1 MVPFSRFI
9 VVCFVMFFCLHAQ
22 AKRVALVIGND
33 NYITVSKLQ
42 KAGNDAYAMARELRS
57 AGFAVQLHQNLNYL
71 GTVKAIEAFAN
82 GISGGDEV
90 VFFYAGHGV
99 QIKNGSYLLP
109 TDIEVSSESEVEKT
123 AYDLLTLTEK
133 LADAKPAF
141 SLVIIDACRDNP
153 LKSKGRSI
161 GNARG
166 LSAIEA
172 PKGQMIVYSAS
183 RGQQALDRLLEKDP
197 NPNSVFTRELLARMK
212 NPGVK
217 IEDLMRD
224 VQSSVEELAKSVKHE
239 QRPAIYNETRGNFY
253 FYNFGQNQQA
263 SPPENSAAFMLE
275 KKEDKFWEDAKLLG
289 NKEAL
294 EAYLKQYP
302 RGRYAAL
309 ANAYLIRLQSSAS
322 SLTSQPI
329 SNPLSSGMAIP
340 SSQNPSSPNSGGDAD
355 CDRLSETSTISS
367 NMAKDNNRN
376 PANVVVTS
384 SHARTKNHNVQTPIN
399 CNRDK

>member
-1 MVPFSRFI
+1 ML
-9 VVCFVMFFCLHAQ
+9 FCLHVQ

-33 NYITVSKLQ
+33 NYMAVSKLQ
-42 KAGNDAYAMARELRS
+42 KAGNDANAMARELKN
-57 AGFAVQLHQNLNYL
+57 AGFAVQLHQNLNYRA
-71 GTVKAIEAFAN
+71 TVRAVESFTQ
-82 GISGGDEV
+82 GIQGGDEV

-109 TDIEVSSESEVEKT
+109 TDIEVKSESEVEKT

-133 LADAKPAF
+133 LAEAKPAF

-212 NPGVK
+212 NPGMK

-224 VQSSVEELAKSVKHE
+224 VQNSVEELAKSVKHE
-239 QRPAIYNETRGNFY
+239 QRPAIYNESRGNFY
-253 FYNFGQNQQA
+253 FYNFGANTQA
-263 SPPENSAAFMLE
+263 NPAYILPPIATPSAT
-275 KKEDKFWEDAKLLG
+275 
-289 NKEAL
+289 
-294 EAYLKQYP
+294 P
-302 RGRYAAL
+302 
-309 ANAYLIRLQSSAS
+309 
-322 SLTSQPI
+322 T
-329 SNPLSSGMAIP
+329 PLSPNMASTLAQQP
-340 SSQNPSSPNSGGDAD
+340 VAQGAAPAAD
-355 CDRLSETSTISS
+355 CAPTNDPITISS
-367 NMAKDNNRN
+367 NKAKDSNANS
-376 PANVVVTS
+376 PNVVVTS
-384 SHARTKNHNVQTPIN
+384 SHARTKNTNLQIPIH
-399 CNRDK
+399 CNRNQ

>member
-1 MVPFSRFI
+1 ML
-9 VVCFVMFFCLHAQ
+9 FCLHVQ

-33 NYITVSKLQ
+33 NYMAVSKLQ
-42 KAGNDAYAMARELRS
+42 KAGNDANAMARELKN
-57 AGFAVQLHQNLNYL
+57 AGFAVQLHQNLNYRA
-71 GTVKAIEAFAN
+71 TVRAVESFTQ
-82 GISGGDEV
+82 GIQGGDEV

-109 TDIEVSSESEVEKT
+109 TDIEVKSESEVEKT

-133 LADAKPAF
+133 LAEAKPAF

-212 NPGVK
+212 NPGMK

-224 VQSSVEELAKSVKHE
+224 VQNSVEELAKSVKHE
-239 QRPAIYNETRGNFY
+239 QRPAIYNESRGNFY
-253 FYNFGQNQQA
+253 FYNFGANIQA
-263 SPPENSAAFMLE
+263 TPAYILPPSAT
-275 KKEDKFWEDAKLLG
+275 
-289 NKEAL
+289 
-294 EAYLKQYP
+294 P
-302 RGRYAAL
+302 
-309 ANAYLIRLQSSAS
+309 
-322 SLTSQPI
+322 TPTPT
-329 SNPLSSGMAIP
+329 PLSPNMASTLTQQP
-340 SSQNPSSPNSGGDAD
+340 VAQGAAPAAD
-355 CDRLSETSTISS
+355 CAPTNDPITISS
-367 NMAKDNNRN
+367 KKAKDSNANS
-376 PANVVVTS
+376 PNVVVTS
-384 SHARTKNHNVQTPIN
+384 SHARAKNPNLQTTTH
-399 CNRDK
+399 CNRNQ

>member
-1 MVPFSRFI
+1 MRIFRIFLVIISVLFTLP
-9 VVCFVMFFCLHAQ
+9 LQ
-22 AKRVALVIGND
+22 AKRIALVIGND
-33 NYITVSKLQ
+33 NYIAVSKLQ
-42 KAGNDAYAMARELRS
+42 KAGNDATAMARELRS
-57 AGFAVQLHQNLNYL
+57 AGFAVQLHQNLNYRA
-71 GTVKAIEAFAN
+71 TVKAVEAFAN

-90 VFFYAGHGV
+90 VVFYAGHGV

-109 TDIEVSSESEVEKT
+109 TDIEVNSESEVEKT
-123 AYDLLTLTEK
+123 AYDLLALTEK
-133 LADAKPAF
+133 LANAKPAF

-217 IEDLMRD
+217 IDDLMRD
-224 VQSSVEELAKSVKHE
+224 VQNSVEELSKSVGHE
-239 QRPAIYNETRGNFY
+239 QRPAIYNEARGNFY

-263 SPPENSAAFMLE
+263 IAPAIPFSLTPE
-275 KKEDKFWEDAKLLG
+275 KKEDKFWEDVKLVG
-289 NKEAL
+289 NKQAL

-302 RGRYAAL
+302 LGRYAAL
-309 ANAYLIRLQSSAS
+309 ANAYLARLQSSS
-322 SLTSQPI
+322 SNIPSLPI
-329 SNPLSSGMAIP
+329 TNPLSYDVSIP
-340 SSQNPSSPNSGGDAD
+340 SSQKPSMPSSAVVVD
-355 CDRLSETSTISS
+355 CERMSENNIISS
-367 NMAKDNNRN
+367 NKAKDNSNKSS
-376 PANVVVTS
+376 NVVVTS
-384 SHARTKNHNVQTPIN
+384 SHLRPINPNTQAPVN

>member
-1 MVPFSRFI
+1 MRIFRTFLVIISVLFTLP
-9 VVCFVMFFCLHAQ
+9 LQ
-22 AKRVALVIGND
+22 AKRIALVIGND
-33 NYITVSKLQ
+33 NYIAVSKLQ
-42 KAGNDAYAMARELRS
+42 KAGNDATAMARELRS
-57 AGFAVQLHQNLNYL
+57 AGFAVQLHQNLNYRA
-71 GTVKAIEAFAN
+71 TVKAVEAFAN

-90 VFFYAGHGV
+90 VVFYAGHGV

-109 TDIEVSSESEVEKT
+109 TDIEVNSESEVEKT
-123 AYDLLTLTEK
+123 AYDLLALTEK
-133 LADAKPAF
+133 LANAKPAF

-217 IEDLMRD
+217 IDDLMRD
-224 VQSSVEELAKSVKHE
+224 VQNSVEELSKSVGHE
-239 QRPAIYNETRGNFY
+239 QRPAIYNEARGNFY

-263 SPPENSAAFMLE
+263 IAPAIPFSLTPE
-275 KKEDKFWEDAKLLG
+275 KKEDKFWEDVKLVG
-289 NKEAL
+289 NKQAL

-302 RGRYAAL
+302 LGRYAAL
-309 ANAYLIRLQSSAS
+309 ANAYLARLQSSS
-322 SLTSQPI
+322 SNIPSLPI
-329 SNPLSSGMAIP
+329 TNPLSYDVSIP
-340 SSQNPSSPNSGGDAD
+340 SSQKPSMPSSAVVVD
-355 CDRLSETSTISS
+355 CERMSENNIISS
-367 NMAKDNNRN
+367 NKAKDNSNKSS
-376 PANVVVTS
+376 NVVVTS
-384 SHARTKNHNVQTPIN
+384 SHLRPINPNTQAPVN

>member
-1 MVPFSRFI
+1 MRIFRVFLVIISVLFTLP
-9 VVCFVMFFCLHAQ
+9 LQ
-22 AKRVALVIGND
+22 AKRIALVIGND
-33 NYITVSKLQ
+33 NYIAVSKLQ
-42 KAGNDAYAMARELRS
+42 KAGNDATAMARELRS
-57 AGFAVQLHQNLNYL
+57 AGFAVQLHQNLNYRA
-71 GTVKAIEAFAN
+71 TVKAVEAFAN

-90 VFFYAGHGV
+90 VVFYAGHGV

-109 TDIEVSSESEVEKT
+109 TDIEVNSESEVEKT
-123 AYDLLTLTEK
+123 AYDLLALTEK
-133 LADAKPAF
+133 LANAKPAF

-217 IEDLMRD
+217 IDDLMRD
-224 VQSSVEELAKSVKHE
+224 VQNSVEELSKSVGHE
-239 QRPAIYNETRGNFY
+239 QRPAIYNEARGNFY

-263 SPPENSAAFMLE
+263 IAPAIPFSLTPE
-275 KKEDKFWEDAKLLG
+275 KKEDKFWEDVKLVG
-289 NKEAL
+289 NKQAL

-302 RGRYAAL
+302 LGRYAAL
-309 ANAYLIRLQSSAS
+309 ANAYLARLQSSS
-322 SLTSQPI
+322 SNIPSLPI
-329 SNPLSSGMAIP
+329 TNPLSYDVSIP
-340 SSQNPSSPNSGGDAD
+340 SSQKPSMPSSAVVVD
-355 CDRLSETSTISS
+355 CERMSENNIISS
-367 NMAKDNNRN
+367 NKAKDNSNKSS
-376 PANVVVTS
+376 NVVVTS
-384 SHARTKNHNVQTPIN
+384 SHLRPINPNTQAPVN

>member
-1 MVPFSRFI
+1 VRIFRIFLVIISVLFTLP
-9 VVCFVMFFCLHAQ
+9 LQ
-22 AKRVALVIGND
+22 AKRIALVIGND
-33 NYITVSKLQ
+33 NYIAVSKLQ
-42 KAGNDAYAMARELRS
+42 KAGNDATAMARELRS
-57 AGFAVQLHQNLNYL
+57 AGFAVQLHQNLNYRA
-71 GTVKAIEAFAN
+71 TVKAVEAFAN

-90 VFFYAGHGV
+90 VVFYAGHGV

-109 TDIEVSSESEVEKT
+109 TDIEVNSESEVEKT
-123 AYDLLTLTEK
+123 AYDLLALTEK
-133 LADAKPAF
+133 LANAKPAF

-217 IEDLMRD
+217 IDDLMRD
-224 VQSSVEELAKSVKHE
+224 VQNSVEELSKSVGHE
-239 QRPAIYNETRGNFY
+239 QRPAIYNEARGNFY

-263 SPPENSAAFMLE
+263 IAPAIPFSLTPE
-275 KKEDKFWEDAKLLG
+275 KKEDKFWEDVKLVG
-289 NKEAL
+289 NKQAL

-302 RGRYAAL
+302 LGRYAAL
-309 ANAYLIRLQSSAS
+309 ANAYLARLQSSS
-322 SLTSQPI
+322 SNIPSLPI
-329 SNPLSSGMAIP
+329 TNPLSYDVSIP
-340 SSQNPSSPNSGGDAD
+340 SSQKPSMPSSAVVVD
-355 CDRLSETSTISS
+355 CERMSENNIISS
-367 NMAKDNNRN
+367 NKAKDNSNKSS
-376 PANVVVTS
+376 NVVVTS
-384 SHARTKNHNVQTPIN
+384 SHLRPINPNTQAPVN